1 MSVFLFACLDQCFLS
16 AFTLLIRVPLDHQL
30 VHDFS
35 VPMLQDKISRILK
48 SSLCPH
54 ILQPLP
60 SRLCHKFTNSILPAT
75 QNPMSPPASRSA
87 PRSRTSPSFLS
98 YRVVPTSSFFP
109 TFELE
114 RSVSILKRFVS
125 TLSVL
130 FNFGIFCQPKKR

>member
-1 MSVFLFACLDQCFLS
+1 MSVFLFACLDHLT
-16 AFTLLIRVPLDHQL
+16 AFTLLIRVLLDHQL

-48 SSLCPH
+48 SSVLTSCN
-54 ILQPLP
+54 
-60 SRLCHKFTNSILPAT
+60 RCHHAC
-75 QNPMSPPASRSA
+75 A
-87 PRSRTSPSFLS
+87 
-98 YRVVPTSSFFP
+98 TSSPTPFCLPRKTRCHHLLHEVRLDQERALLFCPTELFQLRAFFP

-114 RSVSILKRFVS
+114 RLVSILKRFVS